1 MIYYYAKICTLS
13 TFAGGIPLNIIETK
27 GLSKSYQSPL
37 KEAGVRG
44 AIKHLFKPEHKNI
57 VAVSDVNL
65 SIEAGESVAYVGPN
79 GAGKSTTIKMLTGIL
94 LPSGGEIRINGL
106 HPYKERMRSNK
117 NIGVVFGQRTQLW
130 WDIPVI
136 ESFALLRDIYEV
148 PEKVYKDNLAY
159 FTEML
164 GLKEIL
170 NQSARRLSLGQ
181 RMRAD
186 LAVALMHNPAIAFLD
201 EPTIGLDV
209 AVKERIREFLKLVN
223 RERGVT
229 IMLTSH
235 DLGDIEDVCRR
246 FIIIDMGRIIYD
258 GSIQGLL
265 DKYVKERSIRI
276 SASSKIDEAATVKA
290 LPVGMRVALAS
301 DREITVMFDRFKYTA
316 KNVLEIMMKTV
327 DVADFQLDEPD
338 IEQVVKN
345 VYEGHLELADEGK
358 K

>member
-1 MIYYYAKICTLS
+1 MAV
-13 TFAGGIPLNIIETK
+13 IETQ

-37 KEAGVRG
+37 KEPGVRG
-44 AIKHLFKPEHKNI
+44 AIKHLFKPEHKDI

-94 LPSGGEIRINGL
+94 LPSGGDIRVNGL
-106 HPYKERMRSNK
+106 HPYRERMRSSK
-117 NIGVVFGQRTQLW
+117 KIGVVFGQRTQLW

-136 ESFALLRDIYEV
+136 ESFTLLRDIYEV
-148 PEKVYKDNLAY
+148 PEKTYRDNLAY

-164 GLKEIL
+164 GLGEFL
-170 NQSARRLSLGQ
+170 GQSARRLSLGQ

-186 LAVALMHNPAIAFLD
+186 LAVALMHNPSIAFLD

-209 AVKERIREFLKLVN
+209 AVKERISEFLKQFN

-265 DKYVKERSIRI
+265 DKYVRERSIRVTA
-276 SASSKIDEAATVKA
+276 SARIDEAATVRA
-290 LPVGMRVALAS
+290 MPAGVRVAKAT
-301 DREITVMFDRFKYTA
+301 DREATIVFDRFKYTA
-316 KNVLEIMMKTV
+316 KSVLEVIMKSV
-327 DVADFQLDEPD
+327 DVVDFQLDEPD
-338 IEQVVKN
+338 IEDVVKN
-345 VYEGHLELADEGK
+345 VYEGRLELPARNGS
-358 K
+358 

>member
-1 MIYYYAKICTLS
+1 MAV
-13 TFAGGIPLNIIETK
+13 IETQ
-27 GLSKSYQSPL
+27 GLSKSYQSPV
-37 KEAGVRG
+37 KEPGVVG
-44 AIKHLFKPEHKNI
+44 AVKHLFKPVHKEI
-57 VAVSDVNL
+57 VAVAGVDL

-94 LPSGGEIRINGL
+94 LPSGGELRVNGL
-106 HPYKERMRSNK
+106 HPYKERMRNSK

-136 ESFALLRDIYEV
+136 ESFTLLRDIYEV
-148 PEKVYKDNLAY
+148 PEKTYRDNLAY

-164 GLKEIL
+164 GLGEFL

-186 LAVALMHNPAIAFLD
+186 LAVALMHNPAVAFLD

-209 AVKERIREFLKLVN
+209 AVKERIREFLKSVN

-265 DKYVKERSIRI
+265 DKYVKERSIRLT
-276 SASSKIDEAATVKA
+276 SSGMVEAASA
-290 LPVGMRVALAS
+290 GRSLPDGMRVVRSAE
-301 DREITVMFDRFKYTA
+301 REITIMFDRFKYTA
-316 KNVLEIMMKTV
+316 RNVLEIIMKTI
-327 DVADFQLDEPD
+327 DVVDFQIDEPD

-345 VYEGHLELADEGK
+345 VYEGRLELPGSKRA
-358 K
+358 

>member
-1 MIYYYAKICTLS
+1 M
-13 TFAGGIPLNIIETK
+13 PIIETK

-37 KEAGVRG
+37 KEPGVRG
-44 AIKHLFKPEHKNI
+44 AVKHLFRPKHKEI
-57 VAVSDVNL
+57 VAVRDVNL

-94 LPSGGEIRINGL
+94 LPSGGEIRVNGL
-106 HPYKERMRSNK
+106 HPYHERMHSAK

-136 ESFALLRDIYEV
+136 ESFTLLRDIYEV
-148 PEKVYKDNLAY
+148 PEKTYQDNLAY
-159 FTEML
+159 FTEVL
-164 GLKEIL
+164 GLREIL

-186 LAVALMHNPAIAFLD
+186 LAVALMHNPPIVFLD

-209 AVKERIREFLKLVN
+209 SVKEHIREFLKEVN

-246 FIIIDMGRIIYD
+246 FVIIDSGRIIYD
-258 GSIQGLL
+258 GSIKGLL
-265 DKYVKERSIRI
+265 DRYVKERSIRVTA
-276 SASSKIDEAATVKA
+276 SARIDEAGVAR
-290 LPVGMRVALAS
+290 GMPAGVSIARS
-301 DREITVMFDRFKYTA
+301 NDREITIVFDRFKYTA
-316 KNVLEIMMKTV
+316 RSVLEIIMKTM
-327 DVADFQLDEPD
+327 DVVDFQLEEPD
-338 IEQVVKN
+338 IERVVKN
-345 VYEGHLELADEGK
+345 VYEGRLELPTESG
-358 K
+358 

>member
-1 MIYYYAKICTLS
+1 M
-13 TFAGGIPLNIIETK
+13 
-27 GLSKSYQSPL
+27 
-37 KEAGVRG
+37 
-44 AIKHLFKPEHKNI
+44 
-57 VAVSDVNL
+57 
-65 SIEAGESVAYVGPN
+65 AYVGPN

-94 LPSGGEIRINGL
+94 LPSGGELRVNGL
-106 HPYKERMRSNK
+106 HPYKERMRSSK

-136 ESFALLRDIYEV
+136 ESFTLLRDIYEV
-148 PEKVYKDNLAY
+148 PEKVYRDNLAY

-164 GLKEIL
+164 GLGEFL

-186 LAVALMHNPAIAFLD
+186 LAVALMHNPAVAFLD

-209 AVKERIREFLKLVN
+209 AVKERIREFLKQVN

-265 DKYVKERSIRI
+265 DKYVKERSIRLT
-276 SASSKIDEAATVKA
+276 SSGVVEATCAARAPRATCAAWAGMGELVANGVTLLLSRNAAA
-290 LPVGMRVALAS
+290 L
-301 DREITVMFDRFKYTA
+301 YTY
-316 KNVLEIMMKTV
+316 
-327 DVADFQLDEPD
+327 
-338 IEQVVKN
+338 QVF
-345 VYEGHLELADEGK
+345 GAAELSL
-358 K
+358 

>member
-1 MIYYYAKICTLS
+1 MA
-13 TFAGGIPLNIIETK
+13 IIETN

-37 KEAGVRG
+37 KEPGVGG
-44 AIKHLFKPEHKNI
+44 AIKHLFKPEYKNI

-65 SIEAGESVAYVGPN
+65 SIDAGESVAYVGPN

-94 LPSGGEIRINGL
+94 LPSGGDIRVNGL
-106 HPYKERMRSNK
+106 HPYKERMRSSK

-136 ESFALLRDIYEV
+136 ESFTLLRDIYEV
-148 PEKVYKDNLAY
+148 PEKIYKDNLAY

-164 GLKEIL
+164 GLGEFI

-209 AVKERIREFLKLVN
+209 AVKERIREFLKQVN

-246 FIIIDMGRIIYD
+246 FIIIDTGKIIYD

-265 DKYVKERSIRI
+265 DKYVKERRIRI
-276 SASSKIDEAATVKA
+276 TASTKIDEADLVREM
-290 LPVGMRVALAS
+290 PSGVSVAKS
-301 DREITVMFDRFKYTA
+301 NDREITIVFDRFKYTA
-316 KNVLEIMMKTV
+316 RNVLEIIMKTI
-327 DVADFQLDEPD
+327 DVVDFQLEEPD
-338 IEQVVKN
+338 IERVVKN
-345 VYEGHLELADEGK
+345 VYEGRLELPK
-358 K
+358 H

>member
-1 MIYYYAKICTLS
+1 MAV
-13 TFAGGIPLNIIETK
+13 IETK
-27 GLSKSYQSPL
+27 GLSKAYQSPL
-37 KEAGVRG
+37 KEPGVLG
-44 AIKHLFKPEHKNI
+44 AVKHLFKPEYKDI
-57 VAVSDVNL
+57 VAVTDVDL
-65 SIEAGESVAYVGPN
+65 SIDAGESVAYVGPN

-94 LPSGGEIRINGL
+94 LPSAGEIRVNGL
-106 HPYKERMRSNK
+106 HPYKERLRSSK

-136 ESFALLRDIYEV
+136 ESFTLLRDIYEV
-148 PEKVYKDNLAY
+148 PEKTYRDNLAY

-164 GLKEIL
+164 GLGEFL

-209 AVKERIREFLKLVN
+209 AVKERIREFLKQVN

-276 SASSKIDEAATVKA
+276 TASAKIDEASIARAMPAGVRIA
-290 LPVGMRVALAS
+290 RSA
-301 DREITVMFDRFKYTA
+301 DREIAIVFDRFKYTA
-316 KNVLEIMMKTV
+316 KNVLEIVMKTIEV
-327 DVADFQLDEPD
+327 VDFQLDEPD
-338 IEQVVKN
+338 IEDVVKN
-345 VYEGHLELADEGK
+345 VYEGRLALPGQDK
-358 K
+358 N

>member
-1 MIYYYAKICTLS
+1 MA
-13 TFAGGIPLNIIETK
+13 IIETK
-27 GLSKSYQSPL
+27 NLSKSYQSPL
-37 KEAGVRG
+37 KESGVRG
-44 AIKHLFKPEHKNI
+44 AIKHLFKPEYKNI

-65 SIEAGESVAYVGPN
+65 SINAGESVAYVGPN

-94 LPSGGEIRINGL
+94 LPSGGEVCVNGL
-106 HPYKERMRSNK
+106 HPYRERMRSSK

-136 ESFALLRDIYEV
+136 ESFTLLRDIYEV
-148 PEKVYKDNLAY
+148 PEKIYKDNLAY

-164 GLKEIL
+164 GLGEIL

-186 LAVALMHNPAIAFLD
+186 LAVALMHNPSIAFLD

-209 AVKERIREFLKLVN
+209 AVKERIREFLKQVN

-229 IMLTSH
+229 ILLTSH

-246 FIIIDMGRIIYD
+246 FIIIDTGKIIYD

-265 DKYVKERSIRI
+265 DKYIKERRIRLTA
-276 SASSKIDEAATVKA
+276 SAKIDEAN
-290 LPVGMRVALAS
+290 VARNMPSGVSVAIS
-301 DREITVMFDRFKYTA
+301 NDREITIIFDRFKYTA
-316 KNVLEIMMKTV
+316 RSVLEIIMKTI
-327 DVADFQLDEPD
+327 DVVDFQLEEPD
-338 IEQVVKN
+338 IERVVKN
-345 VYEGHLELADEGK
+345 VYEGRLELSDGNK
-358 K
+358 N

>member
-1 MIYYYAKICTLS
+1 LA
-13 TFAGGIPLNIIETK
+13 IIETH

-37 KEAGVRG
+37 KEPGVRG
-44 AIKHLFKPEHKNI
+44 AIKHLFKPEYKDI
-57 VAVSDVNL
+57 VAVTDVNL
-65 SIEAGESVAYVGPN
+65 SIDAGEAVAYVGPN

-94 LPSGGEIRINGL
+94 LPSGGAVSINGL
-106 HPYKERMRSNK
+106 HPYRERMRSAK

-136 ESFALLRDIYEV
+136 ESFTLLRDIYEV

-164 GLKEIL
+164 GLEEIL

-186 LAVALMHNPAIAFLD
+186 LAVALMHNPSIAFLD

-209 AVKERIREFLKLVN
+209 AVKERIREFLKQVN
-223 RERGVT
+223 SERGVT

-246 FIIIDMGRIIYD
+246 FVIIDAGRIIYD

-265 DKYVKERSIRI
+265 DKYVKERRIRI
-276 SASSKIDEAATVKA
+276 TASARINERD
-290 LPVGMRVALAS
+290 VAREMPAGVS
-301 DREITVMFDRFKYTA
+301 VVRSNDREITIVFDRFKYTA
-316 KNVLEIMMKTV
+316 RSVLEIIMKSV
-327 DVADFQLDEPD
+327 EVVDFQLEEPD
-338 IEQVVKN
+338 IERVVKN
-345 VYEGHLELADEGK
+345 VYEGRLAISDEHRN
-358 K
+358 

>member
-1 MIYYYAKICTLS
+1 LFIIT
-13 TFAGGIPLNIIETK
+13 GGIPLPVIETK
-27 GLSKSYQSPL
+27 GLSKAYQSPV
-37 KEAGVRG
+37 KEPGVLG
-44 AIKHLFKPEHKNI
+44 AVKHLFKPEHKDI

-65 SIEAGESVAYVGPN
+65 SIQAGESVAYVGPN

-94 LPSGGEIRINGL
+94 LPSGGEIRVNGL
-106 HPYKERMRSNK
+106 HPYNDRMRSAK

-136 ESFALLRDIYEV
+136 ESFTLLRDIYEV
-148 PEKVYKDNLAY
+148 PEKTYKDNLAY

-164 GLKEIL
+164 GLGEFI

-186 LAVALMHNPAIAFLD
+186 LAVALMHNPSVAFLD

-209 AVKERIREFLKLVN
+209 AVKERIREFLKQVN

-276 SASSKIDEAATVKA
+276 TANTKIDAAGTARAMPAGVEIAKS
-290 LPVGMRVALAS
+290 S
-301 DREITVMFDRFKYTA
+301 DRELTIVFDRFKYTA
-316 KNVLEIMMKTV
+316 KSVLEVVMKSV
-327 DVADFQLDEPD
+327 DVVDFQLDEPD
-338 IEQVVKN
+338 IERVVKN
-345 VYEGHLELADEGK
+345 VYEGRLEISDER
-358 K
+358 

>member
-1 MIYYYAKICTLS
+1 MA
-13 TFAGGIPLNIIETK
+13 IIETK
-27 GLSKSYQSPL
+27 NLSKSYQSPL
-37 KEAGVRG
+37 KEPGVRG
-44 AIKHLFKPEHKNI
+44 AIKHLFKPEYKNI

-65 SIEAGESVAYVGPN
+65 SIDAGESVAYVGPN

-94 LPSGGEIRINGL
+94 LPSGGEVCVNGL
-106 HPYKERMRSNK
+106 HPYRERMRSSK

-136 ESFALLRDIYEV
+136 ESFTLLRDIYEV
-148 PEKVYKDNLAY
+148 PEKIYKDNLAY

-164 GLKEIL
+164 GLGEIL

-186 LAVALMHNPAIAFLD
+186 LAVALMHNPSIAFLD

-209 AVKERIREFLKLVN
+209 AVKERIREFLKQVN

-229 IMLTSH
+229 ILLTSH

-246 FIIIDMGRIIYD
+246 FIIIDTGKIIYD

-265 DKYVKERSIRI
+265 DKYIKERRIRLTA
-276 SASSKIDEAATVKA
+276 SAKIDEAN
-290 LPVGMRVALAS
+290 VARNMPSGVSVAIS
-301 DREITVMFDRFKYTA
+301 NDREITIIFDRFKYTA
-316 KNVLEIMMKTV
+316 RSVLEIIMKTI
-327 DVADFQLDEPD
+327 DVVDFQLEEPD
-338 IEQVVKN
+338 IERVVKN
-345 VYEGHLELADEGK
+345 VYEGRLELSDGNK
-358 K
+358 N

>member
-1 MIYYYAKICTLS
+1 M
-13 TFAGGIPLNIIETK
+13 
-27 GLSKSYQSPL
+27 
-37 KEAGVRG
+37 
-44 AIKHLFKPEHKNI
+44 
-57 VAVSDVNL
+57 
-65 SIEAGESVAYVGPN
+65 
-79 GAGKSTTIKMLTGIL
+79 
-94 LPSGGEIRINGL
+94 
-106 HPYKERMRSNK
+106 
-117 NIGVVFGQRTQLW
+117 
-130 WDIPVI
+130 I

-148 PEKVYKDNLAY
+148 PEKVYQDNLAY

-164 GLKEIL
+164 GLKEFL

-209 AVKERIREFLKLVN
+209 AVKERIREFLKQVN

-276 SASSKIDEAATVKA
+276 SASTKIDETATVKA
-290 LPVGMRVALAS
+290 LPAGIRAALTS
-301 DREITVMFDRFKYTA
+301 DREITIMFDRFKYTA

-345 VYEGHLELADEGK
+345 VYEGHLELSDEGK
-358 K
+358 KQ